1 MTNTKRIRIL
11 IADDHPI
18 VRAGLEALIN
28 RRPDMT
34 VVAEAANGQEAIALF
49 QQHQPDITLMDLR
62 MPKMGGV
69 EAIQEI
75 RRQHPTAQIIVLT
88 TYDGDE
94 DIYRGLQAGAQAYI
108 LKDIPRQEL
117 LDCIRTV
124 AEGKIHLS
132 STVAAKLAERLK
144 MEALSPR
151 ELETLQL
158 MGAGRNN
165 KEIAAALLVTEGTV
179 KVHVNS
185 ILGKLHVNNRTE
197 AVAVAVKRG
206 LIQLH

>member
-1 MTNTKRIRIL
+1 MTKTARIRVL

-34 VVAEAANGQEAIALF
+34 VVAEAADGQEAVELF

-62 MPKMGGV
+62 MPKMGGI

-75 RRQHPTAQIIVLT
+75 RRQHPTARIIVFT
-88 TYDGDE
+88 AYDDSE
-94 DIYRGLQAGAQAYI
+94 DIYRGVQAGAQAYI
-108 LKDIPRQEL
+108 FKDTPRQEL
-117 LDCIRTV
+117 FDCIRAV
-124 AEGKIHLS
+124 AKGKTHFS
-132 STVAAKLAERLK
+132 SAVAAKLAERLK

-158 MGAGRNN
+158 MSTGKNN
-165 KEIAAALLVTEGTV
+165 KEIAAALSVVEGTV
-179 KVHVNS
+179 KVHVNN
-185 ILGKLHVNNRTE
+185 ILGKLAVNNRTE

-206 LIQLH
+206 LIQIR

>member
-1 MTNTKRIRIL
+1 MTKTARIRVL

-18 VRAGLEALIN
+18 VRAGLKALIN

-34 VVAEAANGQEAIALF
+34 VVAEAADGREAVELF

-62 MPKMGGV
+62 MLKMGGI

-75 RRQHPTAQIIVLT
+75 RRQHPTARIIVFT
-88 TYDGDE
+88 AYDDDE

-108 LKDIPRQEL
+108 LKDTPRQGL

-124 AEGKIHLS
+124 AEGKTHLS
-132 STVAAKLAERLK
+132 SAVAAKLAERLK
-144 MEALSPR
+144 MEALTPR

-158 MGAGRNN
+158 MSAGKNN
-165 KEIAAALLVTEGTV
+165 KEIAAALSVVEGTV
-179 KVHVNS
+179 KVHVNN
-185 ILGKLHVNNRTE
+185 ILEKLHVNNRTE

-206 LIQLH
+206 LIQIR